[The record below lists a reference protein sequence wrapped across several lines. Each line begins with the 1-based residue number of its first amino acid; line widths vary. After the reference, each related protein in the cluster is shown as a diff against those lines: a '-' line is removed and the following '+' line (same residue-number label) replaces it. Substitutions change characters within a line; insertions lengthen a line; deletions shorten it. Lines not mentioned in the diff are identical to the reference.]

1 MNSSD
6 EKNDAK
12 CLNYPRLTYFSFRL
26 KFHNLME
33 K

>member
-1 MNSSD
+1 MK
-6 EKNDAK
+6 KNDAK
-12 CLNYPRLTYFSFRL
+12 CLNYPRLTYFSFSV